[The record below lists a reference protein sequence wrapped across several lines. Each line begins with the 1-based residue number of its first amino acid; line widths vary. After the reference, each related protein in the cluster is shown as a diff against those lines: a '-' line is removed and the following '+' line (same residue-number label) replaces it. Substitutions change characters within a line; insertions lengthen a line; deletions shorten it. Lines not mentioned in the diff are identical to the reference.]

1 MPEPTVEERMAA
13 AERVIERLRRVNGY
27 IMLYRPDI
35 DALLWYFDLQKAGR
49 EARRAIRNEEG

>member
-1 MPEPTVEERMAA
+1 MPETVEEMLQA

-27 IMLYRPDI
+27 MMLYRSDI
-35 DALLWYFDLQKAGR
+35 DALLWLFDLEKAGR